1 MPPRRVVY
9 VVLAI
14 IALVIGISLAVQS
27 YYERK
32 QPTFNAAKLIP
43 ALQAYARDRVAQ
55 GQPLPP
61 TVSLSDLVAKG
72 YLSFDDV
79 SVFRGADVEFY
90 PGVDLKSPK
99 SVLARARMADGTEMV
114 VLVDGS
120 VMGTSPE
127 IPKSR

>member
-9 VVLAI
+9 AALTV

-43 ALQAYARDRVAQ
+43 ALQAFARDRVVQ
-55 GQPLPP
+55 GQALPA

-72 YLSFDDV
+72 YLTYDDV
-79 SVFRGADVEFY
+79 SVFRGADVVFY

-99 SVLARARMADGTEMV
+99 SILARARMPDGTEVMM
-114 VLVDGS
+114 LADGS
-120 VMGTSPE
+120 LQGPPE